1 MKIKNTPYS
10 RFELAPD
17 VKAAPARYYEEDR
30 TIEFYAA
37 VWGNKDLAGDI
48 LYKGCCAK
56 SISEHGPQSSSNQKI
71 LMLAYHDGD
80 KPIGKLLSIIEDDF
94 GLLCKAEVVKTQ
106 LGDDIIEL
114 IKSGVI
120 NQFSIG
126 FRYIYDK
133 VKYDSET
140 ETWHVYEIRLFEV
153 SAVSIGA
160 NELTGTKGITED
172 DLAKRTEQLLKTFSP
187 ELGLVVRQYMTE
199 WCTLGQSLP
208 REAQEE
214 TEPPKPEMST
224 LDAVKKIRELLTT
237 KKQ

>member
-1 MKIKNTPYS
+1 
-10 RFELAPD
+10 
-17 VKAAPARYYEEDR
+17 
-30 TIEFYAA
+30 
-37 VWGNKDLAGDI
+37 
-48 LYKGCCAK
+48 
-56 SISEHGPQSSSNQKI
+56 
-71 LMLAYHDGD
+71 MLAYHDGD

-187 ELGLVVRQYMTE
+187 
-199 WCTLGQSLP
+199 
-208 REAQEE
+208 
-214 TEPPKPEMST
+214 
-224 LDAVKKIRELLTT
+224 
-237 KKQ
+237 